1 MKSFIHVL
9 KEKPMNFKDEI
20 LSLNKKT
27 LNLINLLREISKKLN
42 IKIYLVG
49 GSVRDLILKK
59 RNFDLDFVTEGSA
72 IKVCEQLSK
81 ILNCECIYNSQFLT
95 AKLNFEDK
103 TLDFAT
109 ARREKYLFPGALPK
123 VSMSNLREDLFRR
136 DFTINAMAISLN
148 ESDFGTLYDFYNG
161 YQDLK
166 EKIIRVLHP
175 KSFLDDPTRIFRG
188 IRFKERLNFNFDRLT
203 FSLML
208 DAIKKNAL
216 FTIDEHRI
224 KDEIFLILRE
234 EGVAKY
240 LKSIQKIC
248 SFRFINKKIKLDK
261 KDLDFIDRLE
271 KNLTSFS
278 KRFKLNLDKASIILG
293 VMFSKLNKKEIAEI
307 YKRFGY
313 KKTEQ
318 KIFLDI
324 KKINILKNYL
334 KKVSSSSKL
343 YFLLKS
349 LSNEALYVLY
359 QKSKKFLRKKIEF
372 YLEELRFVKIQT
384 TGDFLKKLG
393 VKEGPIYSE
402 IFKKVLLKKLE
413 AKIKDRAEEEA
424 YIKKLLKTQVK

>member
-59 RNFDLDFVTEGSA
+59 RNFDLDFVTEGPA
-72 IKVCEQLSK
+72 IKVCEQFSK

-224 KDEIFLILRE
+224 CLLYTSPSPR
-234 EGVAKY
+234 
-240 LKSIQKIC
+240 
-248 SFRFINKKIKLDK
+248 
-261 KDLDFIDRLE
+261 DR
-271 KNLTSFS
+271 
-278 KRFKLNLDKASIILG
+278 G
-293 VMFSKLNKKEIAEI
+293 
-307 YKRFGY
+307 
-313 KKTEQ
+313 
-318 KIFLDI
+318 
-324 KKINILKNYL
+324 
-334 KKVSSSSKL
+334 
-343 YFLLKS
+343 
-349 LSNEALYVLY
+349 
-359 QKSKKFLRKKIEF
+359 
-372 YLEELRFVKIQT
+372 
-384 TGDFLKKLG
+384 
-393 VKEGPIYSE
+393 
-402 IFKKVLLKKLE
+402 
-413 AKIKDRAEEEA
+413 
-424 YIKKLLKTQVK
+424 